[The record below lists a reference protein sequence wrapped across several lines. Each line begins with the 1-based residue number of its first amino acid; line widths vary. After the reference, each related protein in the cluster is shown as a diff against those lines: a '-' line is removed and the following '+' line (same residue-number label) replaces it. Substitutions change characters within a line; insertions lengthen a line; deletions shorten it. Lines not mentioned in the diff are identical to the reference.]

1 MRALTEDWKVTN
13 RLTAILIALCLPGFT
28 ALVSAQDVTEDC
40 ELGERYYALA
50 QKSLAEFNEQ
60 DAAGWLVRASSVCS
74 RFEYF
79 MALGELWMDSL
90 LASEKASAVDVFIRA
105 YDIAETD
112 VQRATALHRYADLL
126 AREKDPANALELII
140 RARQLDPE
148 NPELGELEA
157 SIRSQLGHSQ
167 SGPDRA
173 GDETLYRPL
182 TAGGEQQS
190 STLEPYPWPPE
201 EASWQ
206 VRIDRIANPP
216 FDPGMSLVD
225 VEHRLSQALRA
236 SSYATSSLYS
246 APNGFVMVTRLEA
259 MDGEGRP
266 LEGSERYRLPE
277 DENVFSMTQYI
288 RSLFF
293 APEGR
298 YRFIAF
304 VVSDQFSRTRE
315 AELSERVA
323 LKRLRRG
330 ALRLPPEYND
340 LRFTENHQI
349 VALIYEFRKG
359 GEEGDIETLLPGRIS
374 AEQHLENSG
383 LSTALLK

>member
-1 MRALTEDWKVTN
+1 MKNKLTTILFALWF
-13 RLTAILIALCLPGFT
+13 AGFT
-28 ALVSAQDVTEDC
+28 ALASSQDVTEDC
-40 ELGERYYALA
+40 ELGERYYSLA
-50 QKSLAEFNEQ
+50 QKSLAEFNEA
-60 DAAGWLVRASSVCS
+60 DAAGWLIRASSVCS

-90 LASEKASAVDVFIRA
+90 LASEKAAAVDVFISA

-112 VQRATALHRYADLL
+112 VQRAAALHRYADLI
-126 AREKDPANALELII
+126 AREGDPANALELIKQ
-140 RARQLDPE
+140 ARQLDPG
-148 NPELGELEA
+148 NPELGEMEE
-157 SIRSQLGHSQ
+157 SIRSQLENSQ
-167 SGPDRA
+167 KGPNRA

-182 TAGGEQQS
+182 TTGGEQQS
-190 STLEPYPWPPE
+190 SILEPYPWPPE

-206 VRIDRIANPP
+206 VRIDQNANPP

-225 VEHRLSQALRA
+225 VENRLSKALRA
-236 SSYATSSLYS
+236 SSYAASSLYS

-259 MDGEGRP
+259 MDAEGRS
-266 LEGSERYRLPE
+266 LQGSERYRLPE
-277 DENVFSMTQYI
+277 DENGFSLTQYVS
-288 RSLFF
+288 SLFF

-304 VVSDQFSRTRE
+304 VVSDQFSRTSE
-315 AELSERVA
+315 TELSEGVA

-330 ALRLPPEYND
+330 ALRLPPEYKD
-340 LRFTENHQI
+340 LKFTENHQI

-359 GEEGDIETLLPGRIS
+359 GKEDDIETLLPGRIS

-383 LSTALLK
+383 LSTALFK